1 MSGLIFSKHQAGPAT
16 FYLRRGGRLE
26 VHVNGMV
33 LAVVPEDAVERR
45 MLDKV
50 HGIDRLAEEVAAGLP
65 HSLDIN
71 FAPVCAWLRMWQR
84 CNYLRAP

>member
-16 FYLRRGGRLE
+16 FYLRRGGQLE

-33 LAVVPEDAVERR
+33 LAVVPEEAVERR
-45 MLDKV
+45 MLDKTSGV
-50 HGIDRLAEEVAAGLP
+50 DRLAEEVAAGLP

-71 FAPVCAWLRMWQR
+71 FAPVCAWLRMWQL
-84 CNYLRAP
+84 CNYLRGR